1 MVIIIAGPVHRIAR
15 TPQHH
20 DVAPPREPDA
30 IGTQSMNSRFGRR
43 RGEFL
48 ALGREKMLTS
58 LDELLG
64 SPKLSAFG
72 HPNAP
77 SPVEQHT
84 LRMTRYVILAL
95 GILLVLVGSV
105 WTLQGA
111 NLLGGSFM
119 TGSTQWL
126 VIGLVVIV
134 AGAALLKRAV
144 RSNH

>member
-1 MVIIIAGPVHRIAR
+1 
-15 TPQHH
+15 
-20 DVAPPREPDA
+20 
-30 IGTQSMNSRFGRR
+30 
-43 RGEFL
+43 
-48 ALGREKMLTS
+48 
-58 LDELLG
+58 
-64 SPKLSAFG
+64 
-72 HPNAP
+72 
-77 SPVEQHT
+77 
-84 LRMTRYVILAL
+84 MTRYVILAL